1 MNGISLPTWL
11 GVIFTSFCENSVDS
25 SVLSSKE
32 KKKKKKDSL
41 PLSVMETYTA
51 YSKSAHNV
59 KTNILVQKMIFSV
72 MVRGLTGSKWK

>member
-11 GVIFTSFCENSVDS
+11 GVIFTSFCENTVDS
-25 SVLSSKE
+25 SVLSPKE
-32 KKKKKKDSL
+32 KKKDSL

-72 MVRGLTGSKWK
+72 TVRGLTGSKWK

>member
-11 GVIFTSFCENSVDS
+11 GVIFTSFCENTVDS

-32 KKKKKKDSL
+32 KKKDSL

>member
-1 MNGISLPTWL
+1 MIGISLPTWL
-11 GVIFTSFCENSVDS
+11 GVIFTSFCENTVDS

-32 KKKKKKDSL
+32 KKKDSL

>member
-1 MNGISLPTWL
+1 MVFLSPLGWVLFLPVFVKIQLT
-11 GVIFTSFCENSVDS
+11 
-25 SVLSSKE
+25 VLYFPLRRE
-32 KKKKKKDSL
+32 KKKKDSL

-72 MVRGLTGSKWK
+72 TVRGLTGSKWK

>member
-1 MNGISLPTWL
+1 MSGISLPTWL
-11 GVIFTSFCENSVDS
+11 GVIFTSFCENTVDS

-32 KKKKKKDSL
+32 KKKDSL